1 MSTHVSPSLG
11 FDYALLQAVPRVD
24 RGERINVGALLYC
37 KQADFLAAEIH
48 IDAARLRALDPEVDL
63 TGVTDALEA
72 IRAICAGEPKA
83 GQAGAGTLRS
93 RFGWLTAPR
102 SAVVQTG
109 PVHGGLTADPTAEL
123 ARLMNRLVR

>member
-1 MSTHVSPSLG
+1 MSNPSSPPLG

-24 RGERINVGALLYC
+24 RGERINVGAVLYC
-37 KQADFLAAEIH
+37 KEADFLAADVH
-48 IDAARLRALDPEVDL
+48 IDAARLRALDSEVDL
-63 TGVTDALEA
+63 VGVTDALEA
-72 IRAICAGEPKA
+72 IRAICAGDTKA

-109 PVHGGLTADPTAEL
+109 AVHGGLTADPAAEL
-123 ARLMNRLVR
+123 DRLMNRLVR

>member
-1 MSTHVSPSLG
+1 MSDHLSPSLG

-24 RGERINVGALLYC
+24 RGERVNVGALLYC
-37 KQADFLAAEIH
+37 KQADFLAAGIH
-48 IDAARLRALDPEVDL
+48 IDPVRLRALDPGVDL

-72 IRAICAGEPKA
+72 IRAICAGESKA

-102 SAVVQTG
+102 SAVVQAG
-109 PVHGGLTADPTAEL
+109 PVHGGLTADPEAEL
-123 ARLMNRLVR
+123 DRLMNRLVR